1 MPLMLN
7 GVLALN
13 ENTSM
18 DKSIWMLIKIYMLN
32 PKYFQWWMP

>member
-13 ENTSM
+13 ENISM
-18 DKSIWMLIKIYMLN
+18 DKSIWMSIKNKLN
-32 PKYFQWWMP
+32 PK